1 VVAAPFLMTRHLE
14 RLRHTTEQRF
24 DRLEKVT
31 RQALA
36 DHGARFDRLEK
47 VTRQALADHGARIDK
62 QIGQLTRTQV
72 LYRRVAGGV
81 SSGGRVP
88 FNRELPP
95 ELPPVEVSVVDDPGT
110 NCPPGPVLSLRACP
124 ICGDEHHTPV
134 CRFNKMITMRRMP
147 DKAAAHYAYSLC
159 HGCGVVYASLRPAG
173 PRFTWLLEHF
183 EESLGRAEA
192 GTRRAG
198 KVVLNSYALDDDGRA
213 RLRALASKGVFVSE
227 HEGGNSRDHLPHLM
241 SDRMANSRHIE
252 TIGSLLDLKAPRVL
266 EIRSRLGSIL
276 AGLRRLYDAEPFA
289 IPMFPSQRFLIQ
301 EVYGIPAEARLD
313 FDHFTI
319 PYEPPFDLVVSN
331 HMLTHAVRP
340 KEFLETVRNAL
351 VPGGHLYLYNEP
363 LEEEFLLHEKSMFNT
378 LNAFH
383 LQAFNRESFVRALN
397 ANGFEV
403 IYLGSQELSLVCL
416 ARRTEG
422 PVDWSPMPERERA
435 SRRLAYRSAEELSIL
450 RLPEHVRSRCADRWQ
465 GAIAHGLEKGFVAA
479 DHRGRLRLM
488 LRTAAMRADAID

>member
-1 VVAAPFLMTRHLE
+1 MINFFRRAARAVAAPFLMTRYFE
-14 RLRHTTEQRF
+14 RIRHTTEKRI
-24 DRLEKVT
+24 DRLEEVT

-36 DHGARFDRLEK
+36 E
-47 VTRQALADHGARIDK
+47 HGARIDK
-62 QIGQLTRTQV
+62 QIGELTRTQA
-72 LYRRVAGGV
+72 LYRRIVGGA
-81 SSGGRVP
+81 SEGGRVP
-88 FNRELPP
+88 FSRELPP
-95 ELPPVEVSVVDDPGT
+95 ELPPVEVGVVDDPGT
-110 NCPPGPVLSLRACP
+110 DCPPGPVLKLRACP
-124 ICGDEHHTPV
+124 MCGDEHHTPV

-147 DKAAAHYAYSLC
+147 DEAAALYAFSLC
-159 HGCGVVYASLRPAG
+159 HGCGVVYASRRPAG
-173 PRFTWLLEHF
+173 PRFAWLLEHF

-192 GTRRAG
+192 GTRRGG
-198 KVVLNSYALDDDGRA
+198 KIVLNSYALDDDGRA

-227 HEGGNSRDHLPHLM
+227 HEGGNPRDHLPHLM
-241 SDRMANSRHIE
+241 GDRMVNSRHIE

-450 RLPEHVRSRCADRWQ
+450 RLPEHARSRCADRWQ

-488 LRTAAMRADAID
+488 LRTAAMRADTID